1 MAPPSAPFAATG
13 STLFATSII
22 LSLVSSF
29 VSRTKGSRLLSSSL
43 ASATSGQTL
52 ITPTN
57 IPSGEKTVSY
67 WEKFDGEHSFLE
79 DVGGDSALSWV
90 KARNAHATDTL
101 GKPESS
107 PLYTKVLTILNS
119 KDKIPNV
126 SKIGDY
132 YYNFWQ
138 DETNQKGLLRRTSP
152 ESYRSAIPD
161 WESVLDLDI
170 LAKAEGE
177 SWVYK
182 GYTLY
187 SPDDKKDPMAYRRI
201 LLELSKGGADAV
213 VIREFDLS
221 TKKFISSEDNGF
233 LLPEAKSGVTWK
245 NENVLIVGT
254 DMKNTDGSDTVTA
267 SGYPRVVYEWT
278 RGTSLSTAKKVYEGE
293 KSDVS
298 VGGYVVSVDNKL
310 TSRSDLLMHCVVS
323 YSQRS
328 LFTVQCNTAFNC
340 SLCNQFSRRVVHL

>member
-1 MAPPSAPFAATG
+1 M
-13 STLFATSII
+13 
-22 LSLVSSF
+22 
-29 VSRTKGSRLLSSSL
+29 LSSGL
-43 ASATSGQTL
+43 ASVTAGQMLT
-52 ITPTN
+52 TTTN
-57 IPSGEKTVSY
+57 VPSGEKTVSY

-79 DVGGDSALSWV
+79 DVGGESALSWV
-90 KARNAHATDTL
+90 RARNVHAIDTL
-101 GKPESS
+101 GQPESS
-107 PLYTKVLTILNS
+107 PLYSQVLTILNS

-126 SKIGDY
+126 SKIGDF

-138 DETNQKGLLRRTSP
+138 DESNQRGILRRTSP
-152 ESYRSAIPD
+152 ESYRSVMPD
-161 WESVLDLDI
+161 WETVLDLDV
-170 LAKAEGE
+170 LGKEEGE

-187 SPDDKKDPMAYRRI
+187 SPADKKDPMAYRRI

-221 TKKFISSEDNGF
+221 TKKFILSEDNGF

-245 NENVLIVGT
+245 SENVLIVGT

-298 VGGYVVSVDNKL
+298 VGGYVVSVDYKMA
-310 TSRSDLLMHCVVS
+310 SHLLHLLKNFYHCNLIAVS
-323 YSQRS
+323 SVICG
-328 LFTVQCNTAFNC
+328 TVYLIICATLATTERK
-340 SLCNQFSRRVVHL
+340 FSFINV

>member
-13 STLFATSII
+13 TTLFATSII

-43 ASATSGQTL
+43 ASSTSGQSL

-57 IPSGEKTVSY
+57 VPSGEKTISY

-79 DVGGDSALSWV
+79 DVAGDSALSWV
-90 KARNAHATDTL
+90 KARNVHAIDTL

-107 PLYTKVLTILNS
+107 PLYNKVLTILNS
-119 KDKIPNV
+119 KDKIPYV
-126 SKIGDY
+126 SKIGDF

-138 DETNQKGLLRRTSP
+138 DESNQRGLLRRTSP
-152 ESYRSAIPD
+152 ESYRSAMPD
-161 WESVLDLDI
+161 WETVLDLD
-170 LAKAEGE
+170 LLGKDEGE

-187 SPDDKKDPMAYRRI
+187 TPDDKKDPMAHRRI

-278 RGTSLSTAKKVYEGE
+278 RGTSLSSAKKVYEGE

-298 VGGYVVSVDNKL
+298 VGGYVVSVDYTL
-310 TSRSDLLMHCVVS
+310 TSLSDLPS
-323 YSQRS
+323 
-328 LFTVQCNTAFNC
+328 C
-340 SLCNQFSRRVVHL
+340 STLVFLAI